1 MAADDVPLTPMVVDC
16 VTFDRAPLGRRG
28 YNEDQVDDFLDRV
41 QATLSGGDSL
51 TANDVQNAMFDSAP
65 LIRRGYHED
74 QVDEFLDLVVEELA
88 RREGAVKP
96 GLGTPPA
103 PPPAAAV
110 SHAPTHYRP
119 VPPPSAAEQ
128 TNPMLFAQP
137 PSMQSPNTQPL
148 KQKPRHAPPPP
159 AAPEAPAAGP
169 AAAPA
174 VQTPTAAT
182 PPAEQTTAPPAAEAP
197 PTQPTA
203 DQPTTPPPPA
213 DDTAAA
219 PAASAAPATSDP
231 VPVPVPVPVPAAQ
244 PEPETPEAPESEA
257 PDPAPDET
265 PERHDFDSW
274 RDSDVLALP
283 LPPAPPTERGY
294 RPGDVERLVKLLAE
308 AAASSEA
315 PNPGELAEL
324 KLSRTFFIGQG
335 YHAGVVDA
343 VRDAWMRELQRR
355 AL

>member
-1 MAADDVPLTPMVVDC
+1 
-16 VTFDRAPLGRRG
+16 
-28 YNEDQVDDFLDRV
+28 
-41 QATLSGGDSL
+41 
-51 TANDVQNAMFDSAP
+51 MFDSAP

-159 AAPEAPAAGP
+159 VAPEAPAAGP

-174 VQTPTAAT
+174 AQTPTAAT
-182 PPAEQTTAPPAAEAP
+182 PTAEQTTAPPAAEEAP
-197 PTQPTA
+197 A
-203 DQPTTPPPPA
+203 AQPTTPPPPA
-213 DDTAAA
+213 DDTSAA
-219 PAASAAPATSDP
+219 PAASTAPAISD
-231 VPVPVPVPVPAAQ
+231 PVPVPAAQ
-244 PEPETPEAPESEA
+244 PEPETAEAPESSEA
-257 PDPAPDET
+257 PDE

-335 YHAGVVDA
+335 YHAGVLDA

>member
-16 VTFDRAPLGRRG
+16 VTFDRASLGRRG

-41 QATLSGGDSL
+41 QATLSGADSL
-51 TANDVQNAMFDSAP
+51 TAHEVQNAMFDSAP

-74 QVDEFLDLVVEELA
+74 QVDEFLDLVVEELT
-88 RREGAVKP
+88 RREGAVN
-96 GLGTPPA
+96 PA
-103 PPPAAAV
+103 VATQPTPPPAAAV

-119 VPPPSAAEQ
+119 VPPPTAAEQ

-148 KQKPRHAPPPP
+148 KQKPRHAP
-159 AAPEAPAAGP
+159 
-169 AAAPA
+169 
-174 VQTPTAAT
+174 
-182 PPAEQTTAPPAAEAP
+182 AET
-197 PTQPTA
+197 
-203 DQPTTPPPPA
+203 
-213 DDTAAA
+213 
-219 PAASAAPATSDP
+219 
-231 VPVPVPVPVPAAQ
+231 AAQ
-244 PEPETPEAPESEA
+244 PEAAPDVAPQETPETPETSQ
-257 PDPAPDET
+257 DV
-265 PERHDFDSW
+265 DSW

-308 AAASSEA
+308 AADT
-315 PNPGELAEL
+315 NPDELAKL

-335 YHAGVVDA
+335 YHAGSVDA
-343 VRDAWMRELQRR
+343 VRDAWVRELQRR